1 LKFIARVTQDID
13 HAIVTKSDSCSKV
26 VVNKKNVRTVFYN
39 IFEIGKP
46 LTELAIRIKL
56 SYVVRVASIQDSSI
70 VISSWQIATTILR
83 LPKNKFSCEG
93 YMKIKKIPTDLL
105 ANKL

>member
-1 LKFIARVTQDID
+1 MR
-13 HAIVTKSDSCSKV
+13 
-26 VVNKKNVRTVFYN
+26 VVNEENVRTVFDN
-39 IFEIGKP
+39 IFEMGNP

-56 SYVVRVASIQDSSI
+56 SHIFLLASIQDSSI
-70 VISSWQIATTILR
+70 AMNSWQPAIAV
-83 LPKNKFSCEG
+83 FSIAKTNLFGREG

>member
-1 LKFIARVTQDID
+1 M
-13 HAIVTKSDSCSKV
+13 
-26 VVNKKNVRTVFYN
+26 
-39 IFEIGKP
+39 GKP

-56 SYVVRVASIQDSSI
+56 SDVVRVASIQDYSI
-70 VISSWQIATTILR
+70 VISSWQTATTVLR
-83 LPKNKFSCEG
+83 LPKNRVSREG